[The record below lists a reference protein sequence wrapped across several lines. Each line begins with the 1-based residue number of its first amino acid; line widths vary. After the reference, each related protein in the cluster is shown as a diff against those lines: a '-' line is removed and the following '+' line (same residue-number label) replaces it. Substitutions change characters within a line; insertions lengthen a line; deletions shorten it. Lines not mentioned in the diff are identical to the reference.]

1 MAPWSKEQ
9 NTVLDQW
16 NYVPSGDFFD
26 GSFDADDDFDA
37 HNDFDADDDWY
48 DDGPT
53 SCRDIINDCDYDL
66 YYSD

>member
-9 NTVLDQW
+9 NIILDQW
-16 NYVPSGDFFD
+16 NYVPPPLGYFD
-26 GSFDADDDFDA
+26 ESFDPHHDWDDG
-37 HNDFDADDDWY
+37 WY

-53 SCRDIINDCDYDL
+53 SCRDIINDCDYDY